1 MTTKEILK
9 KYFGYDSFR
18 EGQEEVINEILKG
31 RDVLAIMPTGA
42 GKSLCYEIPALMMEG
57 ITIIISPLISLMQ
70 DQVTALKDLGIT
82 ATYINSSL
90 SDFEIGNILNDIKSD
105 KYKIVYVAPER
116 LESQSFID
124 FMANIKIAMVT
135 VDEAHCISQW
145 GQDFRPSYLKITSF
159 INSLDKRPILSAF
172 TATANQEVKDD
183 MLCML
188 RLENPY
194 VIVTGFDRKN
204 LYYSVEKLNIKG
216 KNEYIV
222 NYIKEHPNDSG
233 IIYCATRNNVDEVCE
248 LLKTFNVRVTKY
260 HAGLSNEERKKNQED
275 FIFDI
280 CPIIVA
286 TNAFGMGIDKSNVRF
301 VIHYNM
307 PQSMENYYQEAGRA
321 GRDGEDSNCILLFS
335 PQDVMINKF
344 LLERKDFNNASYEEI
359 ELIKGRDLKR
369 LKAMEYYCKITTCF
383 RNFILEYFGEK
394 VSKPCGNC
402 QNCHKEFQKIDMT
415 YEAKWII
422 NCIAETKGR
431 YGVNAVIGTVLGLD
445 RARLREMGTT
455 EYKSYGKLKNSNE
468 ELLKQLVTE
477 MIFEGYISQTEDRY
491 GILKIGDIS
500 KLKNEDAH
508 VFVKTAEST
517 LIFKDVESTNTK
529 SKEKAT
535 KKTDC
540 LTKAG
545 FELFDLLKK
554 VRLEIARK
562 EALPP
567 YIVFSD
573 KTLID
578 MCVKFPN
585 DKLSML
591 KVSGVGEVKYEKYG
605 EIFLNEINK
614 FVQEHKDMN
623 INNYDDTKIS

>member
-42 GKSLCYEIPALMMEG
+42 GKSLCYEIPALMMDG

-90 SDFEIGNILNDIKSD
+90 SDFEIGSILNDIKND

-116 LESQSFID
+116 LENQSFID

-369 LKAMEYYCKITTCF
+369 LRAMEYYCKITACL

-394 VSKPCGNC
+394 VSRPCGNC

-529 SKEKAT
+529 SKEKAI

-578 MCVKFPN
+578 MCVKLPN
-585 DKLSML
+585 DKSSML
-591 KVSGVGEVKYEKYG
+591 KVSGIGEVKYEKYG
-605 EIFLNEINK
+605 EIFLNEINR
-614 FVQEHKDMN
+614 FIEEHKDVE
-623 INNYDDTKIS
+623 INSYTNAKM

>member
-42 GKSLCYEIPALMMEG
+42 GKSLCYEIPALMMDG

-90 SDFEIGNILNDIKSD
+90 SDFEIGSILNDIKND

-116 LESQSFID
+116 LENQSFID

-369 LKAMEYYCKITTCF
+369 LRAMEYYCKITACL

-394 VSKPCGNC
+394 VSRPCGNC

-529 SKEKAT
+529 SKEKAI

-578 MCVKFPN
+578 MCVKLPN
-585 DKLSML
+585 DKSSML

-614 FVQEHKDMN
+614 FVQEYKDMN

>member
-1 MTTKEILK
+1 MTTKETLK

-42 GKSLCYEIPALMMEG
+42 GKSLCYEIPALMMDG

-90 SDFEIGNILNDIKSD
+90 SDFEIGNVLNDIKND

-194 VIVTGFDRKN
+194 VIVTGFNRKN

-248 LLKTFNVRVTKY
+248 LLKTFNVRVIKY
-260 HAGLSNEERKKNQED
+260 HAGLSNEERKKNQKD

-280 CPIIVA
+280 YPIIVA

-369 LKAMEYYCKITTCF
+369 LRAMEYYCKITTCL

-517 LIFKDVESTNTK
+517 LAFKDAESTNTK
-529 SKEKAT
+529 SKEKAA

-578 MCVKFPN
+578 MCVKLPN

>member
-1 MTTKEILK
+1 MTTKETLK

-18 EGQEEVINEILKG
+18 EGQEEVINKILKG

-42 GKSLCYEIPALMMEG
+42 GKSLCYEIPALMMDG

-82 ATYINSSL
+82 ATYINSLL
-90 SDFEIGNILNDIKSD
+90 SDFEIGNVLNDIKND

-159 INSLDKRPILSAF
+159 INGLNKRPILSAF

-222 NYIKEHPNDSG
+222 NYIKAHPNDSG

-307 PQSMENYYQEAGRA
+307 LHSMENYYQ
-321 GRDGEDSNCILLFS
+321 
-335 PQDVMINKF
+335 
-344 LLERKDFNNASYEEI
+344 
-359 ELIKGRDLKR
+359 
-369 LKAMEYYCKITTCF
+369 
-383 RNFILEYFGEK
+383 
-394 VSKPCGNC
+394 
-402 QNCHKEFQKIDMT
+402 
-415 YEAKWII
+415 
-422 NCIAETKGR
+422 
-431 YGVNAVIGTVLGLD
+431 
-445 RARLREMGTT
+445 
-455 EYKSYGKLKNSNE
+455 
-468 ELLKQLVTE
+468 
-477 MIFEGYISQTEDRY
+477 
-491 GILKIGDIS
+491 
-500 KLKNEDAH
+500 
-508 VFVKTAEST
+508 
-517 LIFKDVESTNTK
+517 
-529 SKEKAT
+529 
-535 KKTDC
+535 
-540 LTKAG
+540 
-545 FELFDLLKK
+545 
-554 VRLEIARK
+554 
-562 EALPP
+562 
-567 YIVFSD
+567 
-573 KTLID
+573 
-578 MCVKFPN
+578 
-585 DKLSML
+585 
-591 KVSGVGEVKYEKYG
+591 
-605 EIFLNEINK
+605 
-614 FVQEHKDMN
+614 
-623 INNYDDTKIS
+623 